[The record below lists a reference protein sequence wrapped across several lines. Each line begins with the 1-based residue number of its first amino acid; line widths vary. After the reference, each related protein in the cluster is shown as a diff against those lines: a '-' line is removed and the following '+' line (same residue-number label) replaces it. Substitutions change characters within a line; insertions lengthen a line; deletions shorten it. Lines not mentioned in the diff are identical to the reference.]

1 MCRQVVLLADVD
13 VLPSLDLSAE
23 LLRPKKRSQMIYKLQ
38 EGNALV
44 LPLLDVVAP
53 SAEEGLE
60 LAKHLVTGMMNV
72 VFHARGVHLAL
83 NEMPCCML
91 PPDTQAQLVNAC
103 MLSQWQ
109 QCASLLFLVMML

>member
-23 LLRPKKRSQMIYKLQ
+23 LLRPKKRSQMIHKLQ

-60 LAKHLVTGMMNV
+60 LAKHLVTGIMNV
-72 VFHARGVHLAL
+72 QGGVHLAL

-109 QCASLLFLVMML
+109 QCASLLVMML